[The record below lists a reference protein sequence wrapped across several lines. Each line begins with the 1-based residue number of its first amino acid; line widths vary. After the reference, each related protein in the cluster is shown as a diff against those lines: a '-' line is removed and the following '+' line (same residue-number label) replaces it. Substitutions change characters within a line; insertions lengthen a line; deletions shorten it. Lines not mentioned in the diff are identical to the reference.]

1 MGPWIDC
8 PKVAHHPGLGCW
20 LAACVLALAGGCE
33 RPADSRGQPPPDTEP
48 AELLPSQRVKAW
60 HAVEELPGPI
70 AQFET
75 VFWEPADTLS
85 LREQIWH
92 TPLVRD
98 RSVLEIGTGTGL
110 VALCCL
116 GAGAS
121 RVVATD
127 INPAAVSN
135 ARYNARLLGWNSR
148 LDVRLVPLASPGAFT
163 VIEDQER
170 FDLIVSNPPWE
181 PGTPTHIA
189 EFALYDQEFVL
200 LESLLRGL
208 PRYLRPGGRALL
220 AYGCVTAIRRASE
233 LAEQLQLRIEFL
245 DDRRLEDLPEV
256 FLPGMLLEVTVPDRH
271 PSGR

>member
-1 MGPWIDC
+1 MVPHR
-8 PKVAHHPGLGCW
+8 PHLGCW
-20 LAACVLALAGGCE
+20 LAGFLLALAAGCE
-33 RPADSRGQPPPDTEP
+33 RPADSRAPPPPDTEP
-48 AELLPSQRVKAW
+48 AELLASQRVEAW
-60 HAVEELPGPI
+60 HAVQELPGPI

-75 VFWEPADTLS
+75 VFWEPADTFS

-135 ARYNARLLGWNSR
+135 ARYNAQLLGWNSR
-148 LDVRLVPLASPGAFT
+148 LDVRLVPRSSPAAFS
-163 VIEDQER
+163 VVEDGER

-181 PGTPTHIA
+181 PGTPAHIA
-189 EFALYDQEFVL
+189 EFALYDQEFAL

-208 PRYLRPGGRALL
+208 PRYLQPGGRALL
-220 AYGCVTAIRRASE
+220 AYGCVTAIRRAVE
-233 LAEQLQLRIEFL
+233 LAEQLQLRIEVL

-256 FLPGMLLEVTVPDRH
+256 FLPGMLLEVTVPDRET
-271 PSGR
+271 SGR